1 MYSFTPLGCSPLLSH
16 SFVFL
21 FLGFFLFLPGRGDG
35 PLPRRRGRGFGEPG
49 RRRGPRVRPVLQTR
63 APPGPGLGTRGS
75 PRWGAP
81 QGSGARASQRKRRNR
96 LRGQIRATLGHPLHD
111 PHPRRRF
118 DRRYLSGLAWPTPHP
133 RRFLAVSCCLP
144 RPSRP
149 SHPGLSRH
157 AKRLPQAHAIRVRQ
171 KLRSMWNWARFSFL
185 SVFRNPVP
193 RRQIFFFFGGGGL

>member
-1 MYSFTPLGCSPLLSH
+1 
-16 SFVFL
+16 V
-21 FLGFFLFLPGRGDG
+21 
-35 PLPRRRGRGFGEPG
+35 
-49 RRRGPRVRPVLQTR
+49 R

-193 RRQIFFFFGGGGL
+193 RRQIFFFFWGGGGYRTRRVVTGAWVSTKMAAWANARARALSAGLPDAKDLFPGAY